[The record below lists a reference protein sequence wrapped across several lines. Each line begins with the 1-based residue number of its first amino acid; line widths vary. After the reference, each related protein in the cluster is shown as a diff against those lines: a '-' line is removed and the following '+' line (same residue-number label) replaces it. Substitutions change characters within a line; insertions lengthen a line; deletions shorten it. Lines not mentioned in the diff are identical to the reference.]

1 MKEPSST
8 TTSTITSFPRI
19 AQMAALLIVLP
30 FLLSLINI
38 HFAQSWKLH
47 FFPAAVILAAMVFGA
62 RAGIVAGI
70 SGSLYSAIVLG
81 NPYLILGNA
90 LFGLL
95 TGVFYQKNGKII
107 PSVLMAY
114 ACELP
119 WLIGSDYYLARLS
132 ADFIARLVLVLL
144 LSNLL
149 WASLINLGI
158 VPLKKLFDIEDH
170 G

>member
-1 MKEPSST
+1 MPT
-8 TTSTITSFPRI
+8 NATALFPRI
-19 AQMAALLIVLP
+19 AQIAALLVVLP

-38 HFAQSWKLH
+38 NFAQSWKLH
-47 FFPAAVILAAMVFGA
+47 FFPAAVILAAIVYGA
-62 RAGIVAGI
+62 KGGLVAGI
-70 SGSLYSAIVLG
+70 AGSLYSAIILG

-90 LFGLL
+90 FFGLL
-95 TGVFYQKNGKII
+95 TGVFYKKSGKII

-119 WLIGSDYYLARLS
+119 WLIGSDYYLAHLS
-132 ADFIARLVLVLL
+132 GDFITRLVLVLL
-144 LSNLL
+144 LSNLI

-158 VPLKKLFDIEDH
+158 VPVKKLFNVEDH